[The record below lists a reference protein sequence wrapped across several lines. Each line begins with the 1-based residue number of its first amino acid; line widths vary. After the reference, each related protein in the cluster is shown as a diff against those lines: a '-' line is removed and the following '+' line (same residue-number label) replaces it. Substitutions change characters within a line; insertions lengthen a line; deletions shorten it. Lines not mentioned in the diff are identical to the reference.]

1 MKIIPRDYEQGCG
14 KPREPLAGENQSL
27 WKSEEEAGGSRG
39 GSHSP
44 THTGAARARE
54 KLRHINICEAMSWEV
69 GNLAVTRIA
78 GARGMA

>member
-1 MKIIPRDYEQGCG
+1 MSRAVGSC
-14 KPREPLAGENQSL
+14 RSL
-27 WKSEEEAGGSRG
+27 WLVSTSHFGNQRRRWEAVG

-44 THTGAARARE
+44 THTGAARAGE
-54 KLRHINICEAMSWEV
+54 KLRHTNICEAMSWEV